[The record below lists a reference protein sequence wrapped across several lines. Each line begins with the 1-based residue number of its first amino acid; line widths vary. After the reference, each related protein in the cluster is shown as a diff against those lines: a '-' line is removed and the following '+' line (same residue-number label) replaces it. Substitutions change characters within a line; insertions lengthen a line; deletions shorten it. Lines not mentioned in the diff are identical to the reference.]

1 MKITR
6 RNLLQTGFWG
16 SAAIASTVLRS
27 EGFIADIDRDKLKV
41 TQSTES
47 QTARQKE
54 GYIDAHVHVWTP
66 DIKRYQLG
74 RGYRKEEMHP
84 PSFTPKELL
93 AHAKPCGIARIV
105 LIQMSFYRFDNLYML
120 DTIRKYPGVFSGV
133 AVINQNSNPEM
144 EMRRLARLGV
154 RGFRIYPGNQGVNS
168 WLDGSG
174 MAKMWECGAKEKLSI
189 CHLVNPD
196 ALPSID
202 RMCRKFPET
211 PVVIDHFARIGT
223 DGIIRD
229 QDVQELCRLAV
240 HKRIAVKLSA
250 FYALGQKQ
258 SPYLDLIPMI
268 RRLLDAFGPERL
280 MWATDCPF
288 QVQKGHTYRDSID
301 LVLERLDFLSKYDRK
316 WLLQKTAEQMFF
328 S

>member
-1 MKITR
+1 M
-6 RNLLQTGFWG
+6 
-16 SAAIASTVLRS
+16 
-27 EGFIADIDRDKLKV
+27 
-41 TQSTES
+41 
-47 QTARQKE
+47 
-54 GYIDAHVHVWTP
+54 
-66 DIKRYQLG
+66 
-74 RGYRKEEMHP
+74 
-84 PSFTPKELL
+84 
-93 AHAKPCGIARIV
+93 
-105 LIQMSFYRFDNLYML
+105 
-120 DTIRKYPGVFSGV
+120 
-133 AVINQNSNPEM
+133 
-144 EMRRLARLGV
+144 ARLGV
-154 RGFRIYPGNQGVNS
+154 RGFRIYPGNQGVDR

-174 MAKMWECGAKEKLSI
+174 MAKMWECGAKENLSI

-202 RMCRKFPET
+202 RMCWKFPET

-229 QDVQELCRLAV
+229 QDVQQLCRLAV
-240 HKRIAVKLSA
+240 HKRTAVKLSA

-258 SPYLDLIPMI
+258 APYLDLVSMI

-301 LVLERLDFLSKYDRK
+301 LVFERLDFLSKYDRK
-316 WLLQKTAEQMFF
+316 WLLQKTAEQIFF